1 MNKRYFQWLS
11 GDNIGKVVEFNRV
24 EEDEDMMFF
33 VFINSDGMEERCNV
47 DFIAD
52 IKEKNPIGKYMVE
65 VSDPNNIWHFQ
76 ETYVGGQEERW
87 EKNEKGQLVCVA
99 PAIPGK
105 RKVVPIPPKPS
116 LDRFG
121 IEYKPTTAAT
131 ATTNNTAIENDN
143 SIMTTGYVDART
155 DEERQ
160 RDNELYKT
168 ATITTSDS
176 TIGVNSYIEY
186 NDIKNENKFD
196 YSNDPVVILA
206 KNAKKH
212 NANIDMQIEI
222 SLPSKSLYTMIKN
235 DFENGTETFFDYIIS
250 SIDVNSIKDAIRE
263 SLKNAYENSEQ

>member
-33 VFINSDGMEERCNV
+33 VFTNSDGMEERCNV

-121 IEYKPTTAAT
+121 IDYKPAS
-131 ATTNNTAIENDN
+131 TTNNTVIENDK

-160 RDNELYKT
+160 RDNELYQT
-168 ATITTSDS
+168 AVITTSAS
-176 TIGVNSYIEY
+176 TFVDTGNYIEY
-186 NDIKNENKFD
+186 NEIKNENKFEN
-196 YSNDPVVILA
+196 SNDPVVILA

-212 NANIDMQIEI
+212 DANIDMQLEI

-250 SIDVNSIKDAIRE
+250 SIDINSIKDAIRE

>member
-33 VFINSDGMEERCNV
+33 VFTNSDGMEERCNV

-52 IKEKNPIGKYMVE
+52 IKEKNPIGKYMIE

-121 IEYKPTTAAT
+121 IEYKPVSKTV
-131 ATTNNTAIENDN
+131 TNNPVIEKDN
-143 SIMTTGYVDART
+143 SIMTSGYVDART

-160 RDNELYKT
+160 RDNELSKT
-168 ATITTSDS
+168 AIVTTSNS
-176 TIGVNSYIEY
+176 TIDLVNYI
-186 NDIKNENKFD
+186 D
-196 YSNDPVVILA
+196 Y
-206 KNAKKH
+206 K
-212 NANIDMQIEI
+212 
-222 SLPSKSLYTMIKN
+222 
-235 DFENGTETFFDYIIS
+235 
-250 SIDVNSIKDAIRE
+250 
-263 SLKNAYENSEQ
+263 